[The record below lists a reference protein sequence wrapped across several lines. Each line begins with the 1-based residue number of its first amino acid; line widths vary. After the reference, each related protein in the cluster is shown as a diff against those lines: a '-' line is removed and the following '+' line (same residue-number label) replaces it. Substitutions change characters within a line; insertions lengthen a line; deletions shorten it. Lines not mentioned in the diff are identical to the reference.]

1 MLEHSVGLAVKH
13 ANNVSKNGSRQGRK
27 RRRLHDAHLL

>member
-1 MLEHSVGLAVKH
+1 MLEHSVSLAVKH
-13 ANNVSKNGSRQGRK
+13 TNNVSKNGSIQGRK